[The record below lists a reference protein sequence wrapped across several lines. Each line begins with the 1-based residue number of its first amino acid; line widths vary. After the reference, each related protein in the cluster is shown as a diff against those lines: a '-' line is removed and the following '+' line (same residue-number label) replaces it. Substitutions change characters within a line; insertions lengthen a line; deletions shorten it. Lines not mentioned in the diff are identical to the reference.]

1 MRFGGCEVGGDVLVG
16 RRDVSVARPV
26 ENGEVGRGKR
36 VGNSGNEA
44 GYSRFCCDY
53 RRCSVGK
60 TRIMHR
66 NCAEC
71 RGGGEIAKLEIKVG
85 FRCVD

>member
-16 RRDVSVARPV
+16 GRDVSVARPV

-60 TRIMHR
+60 LELCTVIAPSAEVVVRSR
-66 NCAEC
+66 NW
-71 RGGGEIAKLEIKVG
+71 R
-85 FRCVD
+85 